1 MKDYTKLLDDLFEK
15 WKNEREFTH
24 FYYDGLMY
32 RGEYC
37 YDKDNLPYWRKPG
50 NESKMWDKCPTR
62 VMFLLKDVN
71 ARGDTAEDDDDLR
84 GRVFLNTG
92 YRGYKNLT
100 YWLYGILKTI
110 ETGHAP
116 DYTFSSTEASKL
128 FDETPV
134 AYVNCKKQAGF
145 SSCSYST
152 LLSYIER
159 DKDFII
165 KEIDILN
172 PDIIMCCAYTG
183 NTGNPIFD
191 FVKENIFTDLIKVND
206 WIYYS
211 EKNNKVIIE
220 AYHFVSRAKTNEY
233 MYTKMTQHF
242 EDFIKKYPKFKKL
255 R

>member
-1 MKDYTKLLDDLFEK
+1 MKDYTKLLDDLFKE

-32 RGEYC
+32 RGEYI
-37 YDKDNLPYWRKPG
+37 YIDNIPYWIKSSK
-50 NESKMWDKCPTR
+50 ESEMWDKCPTR

-71 ARGDTAEDDDDLR
+71 ARGDTAEIADDLR
-84 GRVFLNTG
+84 QRAFLNTG
-92 YRGYKNLT
+92 YRGYKNMT

-110 ETGHAP
+110 ETGCAP
-116 DYTFSSTEASKL
+116 DYTFSDAEASKL

-134 AYVNCKKQAGF
+134 AYVNCKKQAGG

-152 LLSYIER
+152 LLNYIER
-159 DKDFII
+159 DKEYLI
-165 KEIDILN
+165 KEIEILD
-172 PDIIMCCAYTG
+172 PDIIMCCAYTES
-183 NTGNPIFD
+183 TLNPIFD

-211 EKNNKVIIE
+211 EKTNKVVIE
-220 AYHFVSRAKTNEY
+220 AYHFVTTKKSNKY
-233 MYTKMTQHF
+233 LYTKMTKHF